1 MPSPET
7 QLEGIFV
14 IKPDMSEAFRIIEG
28 QASNPLRGVFCHFIG
43 QENEGEIIIEET
55 VSASPF
61 GLTRMQNEK
70 EITSLMENMCS
81 ADFVT
86 IEDVT
91 A

>member
-14 IKPDMSEAFRIIEG
+14 IKPDMLEASRIING
-28 QASNPLRGVFCHFIG
+28 QSDKPLRGIFCHFIG
-43 QENEGEIIIEET
+43 QEGEGEIIIEET

-61 GLTRMQNEK
+61 GLTQMQNEI
-70 EITSLMENMCS
+70 EIGLLMEQMCR

-86 IEDVT
+86 IEDIT
-91 A
+91 S